1 ETKKIRSVGVFWMD
15 RWQGDVG
22 LPEKWFLEIEQKG
35 EWLPFQLYT
44 TDRYETRANQFNVV
58 HPAAPLECDAIRIRI
73 TPRQETSVGILE
85 VQVVFEK

>member
-1 ETKKIRSVGVFWMD
+1 M
-15 RWQGDVG
+15 
-22 LPEKWFLEIEQKG
+22 P
-35 EWLPFQLYT
+35 

-58 HPAAPLECDAIRIRI
+58 HPAVPLACDAIRIRI